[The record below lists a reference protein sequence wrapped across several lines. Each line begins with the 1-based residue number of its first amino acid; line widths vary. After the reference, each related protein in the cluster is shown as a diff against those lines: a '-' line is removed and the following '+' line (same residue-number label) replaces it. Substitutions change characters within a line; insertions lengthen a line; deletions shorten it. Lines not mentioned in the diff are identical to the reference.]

1 MRLKRE
7 RKGRIL
13 AHPWGE
19 EGFPGGASGKESAC
33 NAGDASLIT
42 GLGRS
47 PGGGYGTS
55 SILAWRIPWTE
66 EPGGLQS
73 MGLQRVRH
81 DFHLGRGI
89 EGLVMLFCMRV
100 CAVRVRD
107 GGQEKDWG
115 SGYLV
120 EGVHW
125 GSLVKQVIFFL
136 G

>member
-1 MRLKRE
+1 MGVGWGE
-7 RKGRIL
+7 IFS
-13 AHPWGE
+13 HPWGE
-19 EGFPGGASGKESAC
+19 KGFPGGDSGKESAC
-33 NAGDASLIT
+33 NAGDSSLIT

-47 PGGGYGTS
+47 PGGGYGNS

-73 MGLQRVRH
+73 MGSRRVGH

-100 CAVRVRD
+100 CGVRVRD
-107 GGQEKDWG
+107 GGQEKNWG

-120 EGVHW
+120 EGVHL

>member
-1 MRLKRE
+1 MQLDYVFSLLMLIGITLHKE
-7 RKGRIL
+7 TLGQEGAL
-13 AHPWGE
+13 E
-19 EGFPGGASGKESAC
+19 EG
-33 NAGDASLIT
+33 T
-42 GLGRS
+42 
-47 PGGGYGTS
+47 TTHS

>member
-1 MRLKRE
+1 
-7 RKGRIL
+7 
-13 AHPWGE
+13 
-19 EGFPGGASGKESAC
+19 
-33 NAGDASLIT
+33 
-42 GLGRS
+42 
-47 PGGGYGTS
+47 
-55 SILAWRIPWTE
+55 
-66 EPGGLQS
+66 
-73 MGLQRVRH
+73 
-81 DFHLGRGI
+81 
-89 EGLVMLFCMRV
+89 MLFCMRV